1 MSETG
6 RAARGGAAEEHF
18 LVVEGVRKSF
28 PYGGGRL
35 EVLKGVSLTLGR
47 GAFASV
53 MGVSGSGKSTLL
65 HILGT
70 METPDEGRVLLGGR
84 DVFAAPPEARADFRN
99 RHVGFVFQF
108 HHLLPE
114 FDAVEN
120 LCMPLL
126 IRGERKSPA
135 RERAL
140 AVLEELGLA
149 ERRHSRPGKLSGGE
163 QQRLAIGRALITGPD
178 LLLMDEPTGNLDP
191 RTGERVMEYV
201 LGMTRTR
208 LTTVLMVTHNPELA
222 SRCGTRL
229 ELSAGEMKN
238 PFQDPIFC

>member
-1 MSETG
+1 MSE
-6 RAARGGAAEEHF
+6 ARPTTVDDSPGEVF
-18 LVVEGVRKSF
+18 LAVEGIRKSF
-28 PYGGGRL
+28 PYGRGRL

-65 HILGT
+65 HVLGA
-70 METPDEGRVLLGGR
+70 MEAPDEGRVLLGGR
-84 DVFAAPPEARADFRN
+84 DVFAASPEARADFRN

-114 FDAVEN
+114 FDAEEN

-126 IRGERKSPA
+126 IRGERKAAA

-140 AVLEELGLA
+140 GILEELGLA
-149 ERRHSRPGKLSGGE
+149 DRRRSRPGKLSGGE

-191 RTGERVMEYV
+191 KTGDRVMEYV
-201 LGMTRTR
+201 FGMTRTR
-208 LTTVLMVTHNPELA
+208 LTTVLLVTHNPDLA

-229 ELSAGEMKN
+229 VLSAGELKN
-238 PFQDPIFC
+238 PSPDSIFC